1 MSEIRRADKADIPA
15 MTEIWIDS
23 FGDSGEYVGRFM
35 DERLPSSAALVL
47 SDEGT
52 VMSQLFLLP
61 GEMSVSEKRQPALY
75 LYAAATRP
83 DGRGRGYMSLLIEAA
98 KDYAE
103 KNGFAYI
110 ALVPGEDGLYDYY
123 SRFGFYEAFGYRLL
137 RKSRSGLQ
145 KAAGARSEKLTMTSA
160 SMTAVRN
167 KCLSGADAFIWDENA
182 VSFAVSQHSLGGG
195 LVLCTQDAWA
205 LLHEEN
211 GTAKVTELCAGEK
224 GFGEVAAALLDDTDA
239 EYFEFRV
246 PQNSLLGGGEPK
258 RGGMIFETVL
268 AENSERISNAYIGLT
283 ME

>member
-145 KAAGARSEKLTMTSA
+145 KAAGARGEKLTMTSA

-167 KCLSGADAFIWDENA
+167 KCCRARTLLSGTKTRSRSQSASIPSAADWCFARKMHGLCYMRKTA
-182 VSFAVSQHSLGGG
+182 RQRLQSFAPVKKAS
-195 LVLCTQDAWA
+195 
-205 LLHEEN
+205 
-211 GTAKVTELCAGEK
+211 AKLRPPCSTIRTRNIL
-224 GFGEVAAALLDDTDA
+224 
-239 EYFEFRV
+239 
-246 PQNSLLGGGEPK
+246 
-258 RGGMIFETVL
+258 
-268 AENSERISNAYIGLT
+268 NSECRRT
-283 ME
+283 RC